1 MAMTSWVT
9 HGIRLLAFV
18 YTAIASEATHPA
30 LGRRVHGNDLLGYH
44 GIRLWAFV
52 YTAMA
57 SEANRPAL
65 GCRMHGNDPLGYP
78 WV

>member
-1 MAMTSWVT
+1 MTMTSWVIRE
-9 HGIRLLAFV
+9 IRLWAFV
-18 YTAIASEATHPA
+18 YMAMASEANHPA

-57 SEANRPAL
+57 SEANRPTL
-65 GCRMHGNDPLGYP
+65 GRRVHGNYPLGYP